1 MMIDSIRI
9 RFDYKYLSRAE
20 MAGIH
25 LRAMLAKTSGYTDD
39 QHHDGPNHEWGKG
52 GSSTTVHTVRNDESQ
67 PVMIMIKI
75 RQTYESTSDDFF
87 DNAQSAEIELEL
99 LSNDARFLFD
109 GLSAG
114 VKNLARD
121 PIQNELAFSKQPRL
135 VALLFSI

>member
-1 MMIDSIRI
+1 
-9 RFDYKYLSRAE
+9 
-20 MAGIH
+20 
-25 LRAMLAKTSGYTDD
+25 
-39 QHHDGPNHEWGKG
+39 
-52 GSSTTVHTVRNDESQ
+52 
-67 PVMIMIKI
+67 MIMRI

-121 PIQNELAFSKQPRL
+121 PIQNELAF
-135 VALLFSI
+135 